1 MRLNPKLN
9 IYMQFSE
16 NTFKV
21 LDALDNHVIT
31 TQRELSKYAG
41 ISLGQVNYVLKNLL
55 EKGFVKLGNFKKN
68 PKKIGYAYLLT
79 PSGMEAKS
87 TLAVQFILSK
97 LKEYHRLRR
106 AITSRLSEIEK
117 KNLRRIV
124 FVGPGIIY
132 DVLNSVIEERNLN
145 LSLVAKCN
153 NLKEIETIPAGN
165 YDIAILGNG
174 DPEDLKKCRRQKD
187 QNPIVYLW

>member
-1 MRLNPKLN
+1 MEL
-9 IYMQFSE
+9 SE
-16 NTFKV
+16 NAFKV
-21 LDALDNHVIT
+21 LDALDSHEIT
-31 TQRELSKYAG
+31 TQRQLSRVAG
-41 ISLGQVNYVLKNLL
+41 VSLGQVNYVLKTLL

-68 PKKIGYAYLLT
+68 PRKIGYAYLLT

-87 TLAVQFILSK
+87 TLAVQFVLSK

-106 AITSRLSEIEK
+106 IITSRLSEIEK
-117 KNLRRIV
+117 RNLQRIV

-153 NLKEIETIPAGN
+153 NLKGLETIPAGN

-187 QNPIVYLW
+187 QNQIAYLW